1 MKCRFCLESACI
13 KKGKQNNGIQK
24 YLCKCCG
31 KYQQDTY
38 SKWSWLTTDTE
49 VKTLVKECCGI
60 RSMMRVLDIA
70 SNTVMK
76 RICAIARKLKPGK
89 FPLNAAYEMDE
100 VRLFLGNRDNE
111 IWVIYAIE
119 RNTRE
124 AIAIKVGRR
133 TKLNL
138 GKVIDKILLMNPR
151 KIRTDFL
158 PMYKTLIPEKLHR
171 AGKTVINL
179 IERSNLNLRNRL
191 KRMVRNTICFT
202 RNAKMLEACV
212 KIYLW
217 G

>member
-1 MKCRFCLESACI
+1 MKCRFYLESACI

-60 RSMMRVLDIA
+60 RSIVRVLDIA
-70 SNTVMK
+70 ANTVMK
-76 RICAIARKLKPGK
+76 RIRLIARKLKPK
-89 FPLNAAYEMDE
+89 RFNKNAAYEMDE
-100 VRLFLGNRDNE
+100 VRLFLGNNKNE
-111 IWVIYAIE
+111 IWVMY
-119 RNTRE
+119 
-124 AIAIKVGRR
+124 AIAIRVGRR

-138 GKVIDKILLMNPR
+138 EKVIGKMLLANPR
-151 KIRTDFL
+151 KIRTDLL
-158 PMYKTLIPEKLHR
+158 PMYKTLIPESLHR
-171 AGKTVINL
+171 ASKSGINL
-179 IERSNLNLRNRL
+179 IERSNLNLRNQL
-191 KRMVRNTICFT
+191 KRMVRNTICFS
-202 RNAKMLEACV
+202 RSEEMLEACV